1 MRRALAAVA
10 LWLSLAAAGADRG
23 WNLSSRWSQ
32 QRTPKGGPPRSIG
45 AYNAGCLQGAVALPP
60 EGLGFE
66 VMHLHRHRYFGHPLL
81 VDFVRRLAEH
91 AQTER
96 LPVLLVGDL
105 AQARGGPTPSDHGS
119 HQTGLDVDVAYT
131 RPAQLLSQE
140 MPAEEREGL
149 QPPTVVD
156 LLTHRLTGAWSPKVA
171 DLIALAAEDPAV
183 ERIFVNASVK
193 RELCSLEPR
202 GTPWIAK
209 IRPWWGH
216 HDHFHVRL
224 RCPAGS
230 PECRMQ
236 PPVPEGDGC
245 DATLAWWFSHEAQPP
260 PPARRPAPVLP
271 VSCRGV
277 LR

>member
-10 LWLSLAAAGADRG
+10 LWLSLAAAGGDRG
-23 WNLSSRWSQ
+23 WNLSSHWSQ
-32 QRTPKGGPPRSIG
+32 QSTPKDGPPRSIG
-45 AYNAGCLQGAVALPP
+45 AYTAGCLQGALALSS

-66 VMHLHRHRYFGHPLL
+66 VMHLHRRRYFGHPLL
-81 VDFVRRLAEH
+81 VDFVRRLAER
-91 AQTER
+91 AQAER

-119 HQTGLDVDVAYT
+119 HQTGLDVDIAYT
-131 RPAQLLSQE
+131 RPGQMISLAL
-140 MPAEEREGL
+140 PAKEREGL

-156 LLTHRLTGAWSPKVA
+156 LATHRLTGAWSPQIA
-171 DLIALAAEDPAV
+171 HLLALAAEDPAV
-183 ERIFVNASVK
+183 ERVFVNAAVK

-202 GTPWIAK
+202 GTPWVAK

-230 PECRMQ
+230 PECRAQ
-236 PPVPEGDGC
+236 APVPEGDGC
-245 DATLAWWFSHEAQPP
+245 DATLAWWFDHEARPH
-260 PPARRPAPVLP
+260 PPAHRTAPVLP
-271 VSCRGV
+271 ASCHAL